1 MKYKSDAI
9 TLTYIKYGESS
20 IVSKIF
26 TKEKGLQTF
35 MVKGVRSKKSKKKI
49 SYFEPLKLLTV
60 DAKYTNTKSMHYVEE
75 INIVHLTEN
84 SIDKINRNFIAY
96 FIAEICSKVLQD
108 NEHNHDLFD
117 YLWILSIKLF
127 NSEKINPNF
136 AILFLLDLSKFLGF
150 YPSLENLE
158 QSFFAIKN
166 SYTAIKRKKNEEDYF
181 NQKSNFLK
189 EIIRG
194 KKVIMPQKIRSEIL
208 KDFLKYYKLN
218 YYNLDN
224 VTSHLIIE
232 ELR

>member
-1 MKYKSDAI
+1 MKYKSPAI

-75 INIVHLTEN
+75 INIVHATEN

-136 AILFLLDLSKFLGF
+136 AIIFLLDLSKFLGF
-150 YPSLENLE
+150 YPSIENLE

-166 SYTAIKRKKNEEDYF
+166 SYTEIKRKKNEEDYF

-194 KKVIMPQKIRSEIL
+194 KKIIIPQKIRSEIL

>member
-1 MKYKSDAI
+1 MNFSYKLNLGNGKDLFLGLKA
-9 TLTYIKYGESS
+9 G
-20 IVSKIF
+20 VSMFNVDF
-26 TKEKGLQTF
+26 TKLQTQD
-35 MVKGVRSKKSKKKI
+35 
-49 SYFEPLKLLTV
+49 P
-60 DAKYTNTKSMHYVEE
+60 
-75 INIVHLTEN
+75 INQGRL
-84 SIDKINRNFIAY
+84 
-96 FIAEICSKVLQD
+96 
-108 NEHNHDLFD
+108 
-117 YLWILSIKLF
+117 
-127 NSEKINPNF
+127 EKINPNF

>member
-1 MKYKSDAI
+1 
-9 TLTYIKYGESS
+9 
-20 IVSKIF
+20 
-26 TKEKGLQTF
+26 
-35 MVKGVRSKKSKKKI
+35 
-49 SYFEPLKLLTV
+49 
-60 DAKYTNTKSMHYVEE
+60 MHYIEE
-75 INIVHLTEN
+75 IDILHITEN
-84 SIDKINRNFIAY
+84 SFDKINRNFIAY

-108 NEHNHDLFD
+108 NEQNHDLFD

-158 QSFFAIKN
+158 KSFFDIKN

-181 NQKSNFLK
+181 NQKLNYLK
-189 EIIRG
+189 EIIRSQ
-194 KKVIMPQKIRSEIL
+194 KVKIPQKIRSEIL

>member
-1 MKYKSDAI
+1 MKYKSPAI

-75 INIVHLTEN
+75 IDIVHATEN

-136 AILFLLDLSKFLGF
+136 AIIFLLDLSKFLGF
-150 YPSLENLE
+150 YPSIENLE

-166 SYTAIKRKKNEEDYF
+166 SYTEIKRKKNEEDYF

-194 KKVIMPQKIRSEIL
+194 KKIIIPQKIRSEIL

>member
-1 MKYKSDAI
+1 MKYKSHAI
-9 TLTYIKYGESS
+9 TLTYIKYGETS

-35 MVKGVRSKKSKKKI
+35 IVKGVRSKKSKKKI
-49 SYFEPLKLLTV
+49 SYFEPLKLLII
-60 DAKYTNTKSMHYVEE
+60 DAKYSNTKSMHYIEQ
-75 INIVHLTEN
+75 IDILHKPEN
-84 SIDKINRNFIAY
+84 SIEKINRKFIAY
-96 FIAEICSKVLQD
+96 FIAEIFSKVLQD

-117 YLWILSIKLF
+117 YLWKLSIKLF

-150 YPSLENLE
+150 YPPLDNFE
-158 QSFFAIKN
+158 QSFFDIKN
-166 SYTAIKRKKNEEDYF
+166 SYTAIKRQKFKEDEF
-181 NQKSNFLK
+181 NQKSNYLK
-189 EIIRG
+189 EIIKG
-194 KKVIMPQKIRSEIL
+194 HKVIIPQKIRSEIL

-218 YYNLDN
+218 FYNLDN

>member
-75 INIVHLTEN
+75 INIVHATEN

-108 NEHNHDLFD
+108 NEHNHCLFD
-117 YLWILSIKLF
+117 YLWKLSIELF
-127 NSEKINPNF
+127 NSEKINSNF

-150 YPSLENLE
+150 YPSLDNFE
-158 QSFFAIKN
+158 QSFFDIKN

-181 NQKSNFLK
+181 NQKSKYLK
-189 EIIRG
+189 ENIRG

>member
-1 MKYKSDAI
+1 MKYKSPAI

-49 SYFEPLKLLTV
+49 SYFEPLRLLTV

-75 INIVHLTEN
+75 INIVHATEN

-136 AILFLLDLSKFLGF
+136 AIIFLLDLSKFLGF
-150 YPSLENLE
+150 YPSIENLE

-166 SYTAIKRKKNEEDYF
+166 SYTEIKRKKNEEDYF

-194 KKVIMPQKIRSEIL
+194 KKIIIPQKIRSEIL

>member
-1 MKYKSDAI
+1 MKYKSPAI

-75 INIVHLTEN
+75 INIVHATEN

-181 NQKSNFLK
+181 N
-189 EIIRG
+189 
-194 KKVIMPQKIRSEIL
+194 
-208 KDFLKYYKLN
+208 
-218 YYNLDN
+218 
-224 VTSHLIIE
+224 
-232 ELR
+232 

>member
-1 MKYKSDAI
+1 
-9 TLTYIKYGESS
+9 
-20 IVSKIF
+20 
-26 TKEKGLQTF
+26 
-35 MVKGVRSKKSKKKI
+35 
-49 SYFEPLKLLTV
+49 
-60 DAKYTNTKSMHYVEE
+60 MHYIEE
-75 INIVHLTEN
+75 IDILHVTEN
-84 SIDKINRNFIAY
+84 SFDKINRNFIAY
-96 FIAEICSKVLQD
+96 FIAEIFSKVLQD
-108 NEHNHDLFD
+108 NEQNYDLFD